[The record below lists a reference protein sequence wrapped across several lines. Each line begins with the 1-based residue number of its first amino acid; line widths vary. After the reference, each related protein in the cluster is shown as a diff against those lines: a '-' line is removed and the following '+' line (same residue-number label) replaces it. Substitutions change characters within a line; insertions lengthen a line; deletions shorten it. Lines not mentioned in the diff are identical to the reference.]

1 MKPVKCKC
9 SRASALP
16 LQCGICSINFY
27 RASQPPSIN
36 LSITFQSNL
45 SEFPTTC
52 LFNQFA
58 LSVNLITLIV
68 CKGMMDL
75 NWERLKMDV

>member
-52 LFNQFA
+52 FE
-58 LSVNLITLIV
+58 
-68 CKGMMDL
+68 CKSYNTNRMQGNDGP
-75 NWERLKMDV
+75 